1 MSALA
6 AGMITTAEL
15 IGILKGVGISVSI
28 LGAGAFLVKGV
39 KVVASELERMAKEKR
54 KCLRCNSCTGYQY
67 NIVSSIEKLGNV
79 WASTFMGAK
88 KDKEV
93 AFRNCICGHH
103 INYHQGH

>member
-39 KVVASELERMAKEKR
+39 KVVASELERMAKEK
-54 KCLRCNSCTGYQY
+54 
-67 NIVSSIEKLGNV
+67 
-79 WASTFMGAK
+79 K
-88 KDKEV
+88 KMS
-93 AFRNCICGHH
+93 
-103 INYHQGH
+103 